1 MIERLR
7 KSLDDENVAIGL
19 FVDLKKAFDTFDY
32 EILCQKLNYY
42 GIRDIAN
49 KWFSSYLKVFA
60 NSLFQSVRP
69 TEIISQ
75 FVMVFLKVLF

>member
-19 FVDLKKAFDTFDY
+19 FVDLQKAFDTFDY
-32 EILCQKLNYY
+32 EILCQKLNY